1 MSSCYVIN
9 AGFKFPTRGP
19 ELMLCWYVIYVY
31 WLNVNEQSKEEQQQ
45 LLLLKRE
52 LH

>member
-1 MSSCYVIN
+1 MLVLD
-9 AGFKFPTRGP
+9 FPQGP

-31 WLNVNEQSKEEQQQ
+31 LLNVNEQIKEEQQQ
-45 LLLLKRE
+45 LLLKRE